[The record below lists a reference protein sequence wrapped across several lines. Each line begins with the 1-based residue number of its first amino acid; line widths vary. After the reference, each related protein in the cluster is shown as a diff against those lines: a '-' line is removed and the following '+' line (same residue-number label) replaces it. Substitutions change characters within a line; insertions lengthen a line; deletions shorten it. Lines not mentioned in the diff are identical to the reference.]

1 MLTES
6 KRPQLTRCRASLLA
20 VAGGMIY
27 GFAGNSVAS
36 DHLDTPTVI
45 ANPQADI
52 GDVFAWTSP
61 NGRQLNLIM
70 TIVGHSFSDRIQ
82 YVLHVD
88 SGKQFGRTTA
98 STSIVCRFQASSLV
112 DCKAGTAD
120 SARGDA
126 SNPEGLQGRNHRFR
140 VFAGPRDDP
149 FFNNVRGTRAAYQ
162 VAAKALHNGT
172 AVDAAGCPAFDH
184 ATSASIFE
192 EWRHT
197 DHGPPKNFLAGWQ
210 SSALVISI
218 DLDVVAKGGKILAI
232 WGTTVSHGEQLDRAA
247 RPLTGNALL
256 GTLATEEVSNELKEA
271 YNAASPATSARFIP
285 EIEQGLALYDAFD
298 GRCGNQLL
306 ADKDAKPA
314 ARYQRLAT
322 VLADDRLWVNGE
334 STVCTQ
340 FFAVEFA
347 SLAGQSSFSQDC
359 GGRTPLY
366 NAANIY
372 RSILVDGT
380 VGSVSD
386 GLDHDELEHSA
397 TVFPFLAAADAT
409 PGAKP

>member
-1 MLTES
+1 MLIEA
-6 KRPQLTRCRASLLA
+6 KRAGPTRRRATLL
-20 VAGGMIY
+20 VAAGAMIY
-27 GFAGNSVAS
+27 GVGGNSAAS

-70 TIVGHSFSDRIQ
+70 TIVGHSFSDKIQ

-88 SGKQFGRTTA
+88 SGKQFGTTTA
-98 STSIVCRFQASSLV
+98 STSIVCRFQARMV
-112 DCKAGTAD
+112 DCRAGTAD

-126 SNPEGLQGRNHRFR
+126 SNPEGIQGRNHRFR

-149 FFNNVRGTRAAYQ
+149 FFNNVKGTRAAYE
-162 VAAKALHNGT
+162 VAARALRNG
-172 AVDAAGCPAFDH
+172 AVVDAAGCPAFEH

-197 DHGPPKNFLAGWQ
+197 DNGPPTNFLAGWQ

-218 DLDVVAKGGKILAI
+218 DLDVVAKGGRILAI
-232 WGTTVSHGEQLDRAA
+232 WGATVSHGKQLDRAA

-256 GTLATEEVSNELKEA
+256 GTLATGDVSNGLKEA
-271 YNAASPATSARFIP
+271 YNAANPATSARFIP
-285 EIEQGLALYDAFD
+285 EIEQALALYDGFD

-306 ADKDAKPA
+306 AARGEKPA
-314 ARYQRLAT
+314 TRYRPLAT
-322 VLADDRLWVNGE
+322 VLADDRLWVNSR

-340 FFAVEFA
+340 LLAVELA
-347 SLAGQSSFSQDC
+347 SLAGQTAFAADC

-372 RSILVDGT
+372 RSLLVDGT
-380 VGSVSD
+380 SASVSD
-386 GLDHDELEHSA
+386 GLDHDDHEHSA
-397 TVFPFLAAADAT
+397 TVFPFLAAPDTT
-409 PGAKP
+409 PGAGQ

>member
-6 KRPQLTRCRASLLA
+6 KRPQLTTRCASLLV
-20 VAGGMIY
+20 VAALLTNGVV
-27 GFAGNSVAS
+27 GNSMAS

-70 TIVGHSFSDRIQ
+70 TIVGHSFSDKIQ

-88 SGKQFGRTTA
+88 SGRQFGRTIA
-98 STSIVCRFQASSLV
+98 STSIICRFQVSSLV

-126 SNPEGLQGRNHRFR
+126 SNPEGLQGRKHRFR

-149 FFNNVRGTRAAYQ
+149 FFNNVRGTRAVYQ
-162 VAAKALHNGT
+162 VAAKALRNG
-172 AVDAAGCPAFDH
+172 AVFDAAGCPAFDH
-184 ATSASIFE
+184 TTSASIFE

-197 DHGPPKNFLAGWQ
+197 DSGPPQNFLAGWK

-218 DLDVVAKGGKILAI
+218 DLDIVATGGKLLAI
-232 WGTTVSHGEQLDRAA
+232 WGATVAHGKQLDRAG

-256 GTLATEEVSNELKEA
+256 GTLATEDVSNRLKKA
-271 YNAASPATSARFIP
+271 YNAANPATSARFIP
-285 EIEQGLALYDAFD
+285 EIQEGLALYDGFD

-306 ADKDAKPA
+306 AAQDAKPG

-322 VLADDRLWVNGE
+322 VLADDRLWVNSE

-347 SLAGQSSFSQDC
+347 SLAGQPSFAQDC

-397 TVFPFLAAADAT
+397 TAFPFLAAPDAT
-409 PGAKP
+409 PGAKL